1 METYDWKYLG
11 KIAASIALSVIVG
24 LFWISNSQKGP
35 KITKN
40 PHEFNLGSVFTEHLT
55 DRTLVVFWASWCA
68 SCKEDLQELKNFKAS
83 GLPKGFS
90 ILAINIDEKKNLP
103 QAKFIW
109 SQLEIGDIPLLFDEN
124 AEYQNLLSVDILP
137 AYFLFEKNG
146 KTLLRLDGKIDL
158 TDKKLLSLLFN

>member
-11 KIAASIALSVIVG
+11 KIAASIALSVIIG
-24 LFWISNSQKGP
+24 LFWISNTQKGA

-40 PHEFNLGSVFTEHLT
+40 PHEFNLGSVFEEHLT
-55 DRTLVVFWASWCA
+55 DRTLVVFWASWCS
-68 SCKEDLQELKNFKAS
+68 SCKEDLEELKRFKAS
-83 GLPKGFS
+83 ELPTGFS
-90 ILAINIDEKKNLP
+90 ILAVNIDETKNLP

-109 SQLEIGDIPLLFDEN
+109 SQLEISDITLLFDEN
-124 AEYQNLLSVDILP
+124 ADYQNLLSVDVLP
-137 AYFLFEKNG
+137 AYFLFEKDG